1 MGKLD
6 IIDGLIM
13 VGLVMIGAGLGAYD
27 WRLALVVCG
36 FLLLALGVWFG
47 WRAAS
52 GPRSDG

>member
-1 MGKLD
+1 MG
-6 IIDGLIM
+6 IDLVDALIM
-13 VGLVMIGAGLGAYD
+13 IGLVMIGAGLGAYD

-52 GPRSDG
+52 GPR

>member
-13 VGLVMIGAGLGAYD
+13 IGLGMIGAGLGAYD

-36 FLLLALGVWFG
+36 FLLLALGVLFG

-52 GPRSDG
+52 GPPAGK